1 MSIGV
6 FADGESELFADNGVA
21 GVALQPRFRRHLKM
35 TGLGLGNGLLVN
47 VG

>member
-1 MSIGV
+1 MSLGI
-6 FADGESELFADNGVA
+6 FADGESELFADNGLA
-21 GVALQPRFRRHLKM
+21 GVALQPVFCRHLKM